1 MNARRV
7 TLAGIVVVLLLVP
20 PALARQAEENP
31 PMEGFN
37 LEASDAKAIEIA
49 DAVMRS
55 MGGRANWDQ
64 TRYLSWSFGRDDQVW
79 DKWTGRFRFQ
89 RDSLIVLMN
98 VNTKEGRAWADGQE
112 ITDAAALEERLAS
125 AYRNWINSS
134 YWLLMPYKLK
144 DSGVTLRYQGEGTM
158 EDGRAAEILGLTF
171 EEVGITPQ
179 NRYDIYVDKE
189 TMLVGQ
195 WSYYRNASDPEP
207 QFTRPWRNWQ
217 KHGVVMLSDDRGEGR
232 GGQPFILPNVGVYD
246 TVPAS
251 AFEDPAPLD
260 LATLADQ

>member
-1 MNARRV
+1 MTAR
-7 TLAGIVVVLLLVP
+7 TATFIGIFITLLLVA
-20 PALARQAEENP
+20 PAWAQHDPDNP

-37 LEASDAKAIEIA
+37 TEASDAKAIEIA

-79 DKWTGRFRFQ
+79 DKWTGQFRFQ

-98 VNTKEGRAWADGQE
+98 INTQEGRAWAGGQE
-112 ITDAAALEERLAS
+112 ITEGDALKETLTS
-125 AYRNWINSS
+125 AYRNWANSS
-134 YWLLMPYKLK
+134 YWLIMPYKLK

-158 EDGRAAEILGLTF
+158 DDDRAAEVLLLTF
-171 EEVGITPQ
+171 DAVGFTPQ
-179 NRYDIYVDKE
+179 NKYEVYVDKE

-195 WSYYRNASDPEP
+195 WSYYRNATDPEP

-217 KHGVVMLSDDRGEGR
+217 QHGAVMLSDNRGEGR
-232 GGQPFILPNVGVYD
+232 GGNDFVIPNVGVYD
-246 TVPAS
+246 SLPEAVFT
-251 AFEDPAPLD
+251 DPARLD
-260 LATLADQ
+260 LTTLARQ

>member
-1 MNARRV
+1 MNARTSLLIGV
-7 TLAGIVVVLLLVP
+7 FVSLLLIP
-20 PALARQAEENP
+20 SAWAQENEENP
-31 PMEGFN
+31 PMDGFN

-55 MGGRANWDQ
+55 MGGRASWDQ

-98 VNTKEGRAWADGQE
+98 ISTQEGRAWADGQE
-112 ITDAAALEERLAS
+112 ITEADALKERLTS
-125 AYRNWINSS
+125 AYRNWANSS
-134 YWLLMPYKLK
+134 YWLIMPYKLK

-171 EEVGITPQ
+171 EDVGFTPQ

-195 WSYYRNASDPEP
+195 WSYYRNASDAEP
-207 QFTRPWRNWQ
+207 AFTRPWRNWQ
-217 KHGVVMLSDDRGEGR
+217 HYGAIMLSNHRGEGR
-232 GGQPFILPNVGVYD
+232 NGPFILPNVGVYD
-246 TVPAS
+246 ALPDAV
-251 AFEDPAPLD
+251 FEDPARLD
-260 LATLADQ
+260 LSTLGGG